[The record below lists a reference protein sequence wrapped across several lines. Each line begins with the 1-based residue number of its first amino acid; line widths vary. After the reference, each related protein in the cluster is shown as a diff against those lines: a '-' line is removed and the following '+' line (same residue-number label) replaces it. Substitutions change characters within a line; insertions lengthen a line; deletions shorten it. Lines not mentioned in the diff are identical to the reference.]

1 MKGLLH
7 QQKAEAV
14 RFFLVPFHDLKAI
27 THLPGRGINIHPEGF
42 QGGARHQ
49 RVPAFGLGVL
59 AGFTQIAWGRRE
71 GKGLVKSGEENFSL
85 QSEHLFVDFSRPAK
99 PFLRIAKFFCQVVE
113 ETGAVF
119 PKKSFALTH

>member
-1 MKGLLH
+1 MTYPELYLTGETQPAAVRLGRLSKPFLLH

-14 RFFLVPFHDLKAI
+14 RFFFISFHDLKPI

-59 AGFTQIAWGRRE
+59 ALFAQIAWGRRK
-71 GKGLVKSGEENFSL
+71 GKGLVKSREENFSL
-85 QSEHLFVDFSRPAK
+85 QSENLFVDFS
-99 PFLRIAKFFCQVVE
+99 
-113 ETGAVF
+113 
-119 PKKSFALTH
+119 